1 MINFY
6 SFVYINKKRK
16 QNKPIFSHV
25 SAGRLK
31 QGPFSKSCLPA
42 PFVPTQASYTK
53 ALKKKKSFLEYFS
66 QGMWYWTKPWW
77 LSLPCTANLIFLM
90 ENIPDR
96 LLFQVSRDFK
106 IHANSDALHY
116 LFKIDKVN
124 EKKQLQKLKFPIIK
138 SSL

>member
-1 MINFY
+1 MQSSMINFY

-53 ALKKKKSFLEYFS
+53 ALKKKKNLFLNIS
-66 QGMWYWTKPWW
+66 ARGCDTGQ
-77 LSLPCTANLIFLM
+77 NL
-90 ENIPDR
+90 D
-96 LLFQVSRDFK
+96 DF
-106 IHANSDALHY
+106 H
-116 LFKIDKVN
+116 FPV
-124 EKKQLQKLKFPIIK
+124 LQT
-138 SSL
+138 